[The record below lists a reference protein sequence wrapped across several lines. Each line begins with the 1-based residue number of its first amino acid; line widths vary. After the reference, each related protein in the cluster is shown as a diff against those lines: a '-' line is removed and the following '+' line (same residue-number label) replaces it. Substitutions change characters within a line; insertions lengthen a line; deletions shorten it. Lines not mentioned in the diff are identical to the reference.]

1 MEIGQ
6 KTEKALLAG
15 GCFWC
20 LEALFKRVPGVLSAT
35 SGYSGG
41 SVQNP
46 TYEQVSKGTTGHA
59 ETVEVV
65 FDPAIISYREILG
78 LFWKFHDPT
87 TLNRQGSD
95 IGEQYRSSIFYLNDD
110 QRQIAEQSKSAA
122 QTGFDRPIVTAIEP
136 AHTFWLAESWHQNYY
151 EHNTDAPYCRFVIAP
166 KLAKLR

>member
-1 MEIGQ
+1 MDIGQ
-6 KTEKALLAG
+6 KTEKALRAG